1 MTRSARAPAARLNPR
16 LTLAALGGL
25 LALAGAGAV
34 AAGPVAI
41 PWAHLGPIA
50 LERLGLLDG
59 AEVKPS
65 HALIVWDL
73 RLPRALGAALV
84 GAVLAGSG
92 TVMQGVF
99 RNPLASP
106 YLLGIASGASA
117 GAALAIV
124 LRLAGFWLPLGA
136 FAGGALAVAA
146 VYGLAAGCA
155 GSERGVTLILAGVA
169 LGALFSAVTSFS
181 IFLSGEQMPEIVFW
195 IMGSLGRVGWGALA
209 WLAPLAL
216 GGLALL
222 LPFMRELNALAL
234 GEAGARSLGIDP
246 RRLVRGLLLA
256 TTALTA
262 AAVSVAGTIGFV
274 GLITPHALRLLVGPD
289 HRVLLPAAALG
300 GALFLVLADALA
312 RTVWAPVELPVG
324 ILTAFT
330 GAPFFLY
337 LLLARR
343 AGALT

>member
-1 MTRSARAPAARLNPR
+1 MTRTARAPGNRLAPR
-16 LTLAALGGL
+16 WTLAALGGL
-25 LALAGAGAV
+25 LALAVAGAV
-34 AAGPVAI
+34 AAGPVAV
-41 PWAHLGPIA
+41 PWAHLGPIL
-50 LERLGLLDG
+50 LERLGLLAG
-59 AEVKPS
+59 ADVKAA

-84 GAVLAGSG
+84 GAVLAASG

-124 LRLAGFWLPLGA
+124 LGLAGLWLPLGA
-136 FAGGALAVAA
+136 FAGGALVVAA
-146 VYGLAAGCA
+146 VYGLAAGRA
-155 GSERGVTLILAGVA
+155 GGERGVTLILAGVA
-169 LGALFSAVTSFS
+169 LGALFSAATSFL
-181 IFLSGEQMPEIVFW
+181 IFLSGERMPEIVFW

-216 GGLALL
+216 LGLALL

-234 GEAGARSLGIDP
+234 GEAGARSLGIEP
-246 RRLVRGLLLA
+246 RRFVRGLLLV

-262 AAVSVAGTIGFV
+262 AAVSVTGTIGFV

-312 RTVWAPVELPVG
+312 RTVWAPLELPVG
-324 ILTAFT
+324 VLTAFT

-343 AGALT
+343 AGALE